1 MNVKHILQRKGSAVT
16 TIPTGATIGEAAR
29 TLAEARIGAIVV
41 SDDGTTINGILSE
54 RDIVRMIGTEGS
66 GALTRP
72 VTEAMTA
79 NVITCKPDDRINVL
93 MSMMT
98 QRRIRHLPVAENGK
112 MTGLISIGDVV
123 KERMD
128 EIESDAAAM
137 RDYITGMTAWRPF
150 QP

>member
-1 MNVKHILQRKGSAVT
+1 MNVKHILERKGSAVT

-41 SDDGTTINGILSE
+41 SNDGATINGILSE
-54 RDIVRMIGTEGS
+54 RDIVRMIGTDGP

-79 NVITCKPDDRINVL
+79 NVITCNPEDRINVL

-137 RDYITGMTAWRPF
+137 RDYITGMTA
-150 QP
+150 

>member
-1 MNVKHILQRKGSAVT
+1 MNVKHILERKGSAVT

-41 SDDGTTINGILSE
+41 SDDGNTINGILSE
-54 RDIVRMIGTEGS
+54 RDIVRVIGMEGP

-137 RDYITGMTAWRPF
+137 RDYITGMTA
-150 QP
+150 

>member
-1 MNVKHILQRKGSAVT
+1 MNVKHILERKGNAVT

-41 SDDGTTINGILSE
+41 SDDGNTINGILSE
-54 RDIVRMIGTEGS
+54 RDIVRVIGMEGP

-98 QRRIRHLPVAENGK
+98 QRRIRHLPVTENGK

-137 RDYITGMTAWRPF
+137 RDYITGMTA
-150 QP
+150 

>member
-1 MNVKHILQRKGSAVT
+1 
-16 TIPTGATIGEAAR
+16 
-29 TLAEARIGAIVV
+29 
-41 SDDGTTINGILSE
+41 
-54 RDIVRMIGTEGS
+54 
-66 GALTRP
+66 
-72 VTEAMTA
+72 
-79 NVITCKPDDRINVL
+79 

-137 RDYITGMTAWRPF
+137 RDYITGMTA
-150 QP
+150 

>member
-1 MNVKHILQRKGSAVT
+1 MNVKHILERKGSAVT
-16 TIPTGATIGEAAR
+16 TIATTATIGEAAR
-29 TLAEARIGAIVV
+29 TLAEARIGAVVV

-54 RDIVRMIGTEGS
+54 RDIVRVIGTTGP

-93 MSMMT
+93 MGMMT

-137 RDYITGMTAWRPF
+137 RDYITGMTA
-150 QP
+150 